1 MSFSPS
7 LQLPLDLGFPDELR
21 FEGYYRSAGN
31 AEALEA
37 VSTLARAEAPVHSVY
52 LWGPSGTGKTHL
64 LVAAAR
70 QMADAGWSPYID
82 MVEFA
87 AQMPAG
93 EPSQWLAGLER
104 ASLVCFD
111 RMESIAGDVR
121 WEEAVFHCFNRLQAQ
136 GGRLLMAGRQA
147 PAATSWALADW
158 ASRASWGLVLG
169 LPPLQD
175 RDRLGI
181 LQLRAAARG
190 LELPTDVGEFLL
202 QRYPRDIRQLNRIL
216 DDLDQAALAA
226 ARRLTIPFVRSVL
239 RF

>member
-1 MSFSPS
+1 MSFIPS
-7 LQLPLDLGFPDELR
+7 LQLPLDLGFSDELR

-37 VSTLARAEAPVHSVY
+37 VSAMARADDSVSNVY
-52 LWGPSGTGKTHL
+52 LWGPAGTGKTHL

-70 QMADAGWSPYID
+70 QMADAGWAPYID

-87 AQMPAG
+87 AQMPTG

-104 ASLVCFD
+104 ASLVCLD
-111 RMESIAGDVR
+111 RMESIAGDIR

-136 GGRLLMAGRQA
+136 GGKLLMAGRQA
-147 PAATSWALADW
+147 PAATTWALADW

-175 RDRLGI
+175 PDRLGI

-190 LELPTDVGEFLL
+190 LELPDEVGEFLL
-202 QRYPRDIRQLNRIL
+202 QRYPRDIRQLNGIL
-216 DDLDQAALAA
+216 DDLDRAAMAA

-239 RF
+239 QF